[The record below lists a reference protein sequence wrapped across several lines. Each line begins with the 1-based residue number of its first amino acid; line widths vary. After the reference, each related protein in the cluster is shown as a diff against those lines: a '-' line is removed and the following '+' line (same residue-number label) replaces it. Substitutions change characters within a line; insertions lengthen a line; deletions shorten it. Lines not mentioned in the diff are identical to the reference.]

1 MKTVNKIKRH
11 LTWLLLCPF
20 MMLSSSCTDWLDVEM
35 SDNVMENTLFNT
47 NEGYLIALNGIY
59 VGMNDIYG
67 STLSAGV
74 IDVMAQYYNV
84 TEDLNHNYATY
95 SYYRFNEN
103 TFENMSSNVWSRA
116 YALLANVNVLLEHC
130 DEEGAALLPT
140 YYPLVKGEALALRAM
155 MHFDMLR
162 LYGPIYSEAT
172 ASQSAI
178 PYLEAANNRDMLPIL
193 SAGEVAQKVMRDLNE
208 ASSLLQNDSIRTAG
222 VNSSE
227 SEDINENNDFRYRQY
242 RLNYFAVQTLLARL
256 HLWMGNKSDAYKVAK
271 AVIDEVEEKETF
283 PWVTSD
289 MATNAS
295 YPDRVF
301 STEVIFG
308 LYNTSRPNLYDN
320 LFNSDLEGDALT
332 FYGNISGT
340 DSKVVNF
347 YGEGSDMD
355 YRRRMWESVV
365 SEGSSDEGGTVTSV
379 ASSYFLKYDDITPS
393 SSNSIDYSYRYLI
406 PLMRMSEVYLIAAE
420 CTDDLTEATE
430 YINGIRLHRNVANV
444 TPTKTDLQDYI
455 TREFAREVIGEG
467 QLFFY
472 YKRHAMEV
480 VQSGT
485 AANTTVNIALDN
497 YVVPLPTTETDNRQ

>member
-1 MKTVNKIKRH
+1 MIEITRKEDCVGCWACVQRCPKRCISMH
-11 LTWLLLCPF
+11 E
-20 MMLSSSCTDWLDVEM
+20 D
-35 SDNVMENTLFNT
+35 
-47 NEGYLIALNGIY
+47 NEGFLVALNGIY
-59 VGMNDIYG
+59 TNLNNVY
-67 STLSAGV
+67 SSFLSMGA

-84 TEDLNHNYATY
+84 QQNSQHPYYVYANYNYTDDTFDQASGSLWTNMY
-95 SYYRFNEN
+95 TLIAN
-103 TFENMSSNVWSRA
+103 TN
-116 YALLANVNVLLEHC
+116 LLLDHC
-130 DEEGAALLPT
+130 DEEGSAISPR
-140 YYPLVKGEALALRAM
+140 YYDMVKGEALALRAM

-340 DSKVVNF
+340 DSKVVSF

-444 TPTKTDLQDYI
+444 TPTETDLQDYI

>member
-1 MKTVNKIKRH
+1 M
-11 LTWLLLCPF
+11 
-20 MMLSSSCTDWLDVEM
+20 SSCADWLEVDME
-35 SDNVMENTLFNT
+35 DGIMENSLFED
-47 NEGYLIALNGIY
+47 NEGFLVALNGIY
-59 VGMNDIYG
+59 TNLNNVY
-67 STLSAGV
+67 SSFLSMGA

-84 TEDLNHNYATY
+84 QQNSQHPYYVYANYNYTDDTFDQASGSLWTNMY
-95 SYYRFNEN
+95 TLIAN
-103 TFENMSSNVWSRA
+103 TN
-116 YALLANVNVLLEHC
+116 LLLDHC
-130 DEEGAALLPT
+130 DEEGSAISPR
-140 YYPLVKGEALALRAM
+140 YYDMVKGEALALRAM

-444 TPTKTDLQDYI
+444 TPTETDLQDYI

>member
-1 MKTVNKIKRH
+1 MRLKNLVTNIA
-11 LTWLLLCPF
+11 LSALCVAP
-20 MMLSSSCTDWLDVEM
+20 MSSCADWLEVDME
-35 SDNVMENTLFNT
+35 DGIMENSLFED
-47 NEGYLIALNGIY
+47 NEGFLVALNGIY
-59 VGMNDIYG
+59 TNLNNVY
-67 STLSAGV
+67 SSFLSMGA

-84 TEDLNHNYATY
+84 QQNSQHPYYVYANYNYTDDTFDQASGSLWTNMY
-95 SYYRFNEN
+95 TLIAN
-103 TFENMSSNVWSRA
+103 TN
-116 YALLANVNVLLEHC
+116 LLLDHC
-130 DEEGAALLPT
+130 DGGCSASSPR
-140 YYPLVKGEALALRAM
+140 YYDMVKGEALALRAM

-444 TPTKTDLQDYI
+444 TPTETDLQDYI

>member
-1 MKTVNKIKRH
+1 MRLKNIVTNIA
-11 LTWLLLCPF
+11 LAALCVAP
-20 MMLSSSCTDWLDVEM
+20 MSSCSDWLEVDME
-35 SDNVMENTLFNT
+35 DGIMENTLFKD
-47 NEGYLIALNGIY
+47 NEGFLVALNGIY
-59 VGMNDIYG
+59 TNLNNVY
-67 STLSAGV
+67 SSFLSMGA

-84 TEDLNHNYATY
+84 QQNSQHPYYVYANYNYTDDTFDQASGSLWTNMY
-95 SYYRFNEN
+95 TLIAN
-103 TFENMSSNVWSRA
+103 TN
-116 YALLANVNVLLEHC
+116 LLLDHC
-130 DEEGAALLPT
+130 DEEGSAISPR
-140 YYPLVKGEALALRAM
+140 YYDMVKGEALALRAM

-162 LYGPIYSEAT
+162 LYGPIYSEST
-172 ASQSAI
+172 ASQSAV
-178 PYLEAANNRDMLPIL
+178 PYLETANNREMLPVL
-193 SAGEVAQKVMRDLNE
+193 SAGEVAQKVMRDLTE

-256 HLWMGNKSDAYKVAK
+256 YLWMGNKSEAYRVAK

-283 PWVTSD
+283 PWVTAA

-308 LYNTSRPNLYDN
+308 LYNTSRLSLYDD
-320 LFNSDLEGDALT
+320 LFNSDLEGSALT
-332 FYGNISGT
+332 FVGDISSSEN
-340 DSKVVNF
+340 SKVSAF
-347 YGEGSDMD
+347 YGEGSNMD
-355 YRRRMWESVV
+355 YRRRMWETVT
-365 SEGSSDEGGTVTSV
+365 SEVASDEGGTGASTAS
-379 ASSYFLKYDDITPS
+379 SSYFLKYDDITPS
-393 SSNSIDYSYRYLI
+393 SSYDIDYSYRYLI

-430 YINGIRLHRNVANV
+430 YINDIRLHRNVANV
-444 TPTKTDLQDYI
+444 TPTATDLQDYI

-472 YKRHAMEV
+472 YKRHAMTTI
-480 VQSGT
+480 QSGT
-485 AANTTVNIALDN
+485 AANATVNMALDD

>member
-1 MKTVNKIKRH
+1 MEDGI
-11 LTWLLLCPF
+11 
-20 MMLSSSCTDWLDVEM
+20 
-35 SDNVMENTLFNT
+35 MENSLFED
-47 NEGYLIALNGIY
+47 NEGFLVALNGIY
-59 VGMNDIYG
+59 TNLNNVY
-67 STLSAGV
+67 SSFLSMGA

-84 TEDLNHNYATY
+84 QQNSQHPYYVYANYNYTDDTFDQASGSLWTNMY
-95 SYYRFNEN
+95 TLIAN
-103 TFENMSSNVWSRA
+103 TN
-116 YALLANVNVLLEHC
+116 LLLDHC
-130 DEEGAALLPT
+130 DEEGSAISPR
-140 YYPLVKGEALALRAM
+140 YYDMVKGEALALRAM

-444 TPTKTDLQDYI
+444 TPTETDLQDYI

>member
-1 MKTVNKIKRH
+1 M
-11 LTWLLLCPF
+11 
-20 MMLSSSCTDWLDVEM
+20 SSCADWLEVDME
-35 SDNVMENTLFNT
+35 DGIMENSLFED
-47 NEGYLIALNGIY
+47 NEGFLVALNGIY
-59 VGMNDIYG
+59 TNLNNVY
-67 STLSAGV
+67 SSFLSMGA

-84 TEDLNHNYATY
+84 QQNSQHPYYVYANYNYTDDTFDQASGSLWTNMY
-95 SYYRFNEN
+95 TLIAN
-103 TFENMSSNVWSRA
+103 TN
-116 YALLANVNVLLEHC
+116 LLLDHC
-130 DEEGAALLPT
+130 DEEGSAISPR
-140 YYPLVKGEALALRAM
+140 YYDMVKGEALALRAM

-340 DSKVVNF
+340 DSKVVSF

-444 TPTKTDLQDYI
+444 TPTETDLQDYI